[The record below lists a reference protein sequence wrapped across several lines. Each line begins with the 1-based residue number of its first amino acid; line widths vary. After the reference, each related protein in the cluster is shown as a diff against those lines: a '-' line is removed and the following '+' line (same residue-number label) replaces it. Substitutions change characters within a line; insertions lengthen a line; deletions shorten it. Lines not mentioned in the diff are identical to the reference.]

1 MTIPTIAPVENLR
14 CSAAVEEFPPLTLP
28 SLGGILFELLPLF
41 PLSVGYVSR
50 EELGIKSSLDVVK
63 IEGPNVGGIKREL
76 PETVRVL
83 KGTVSESEG
92 NGALEMKVSVVR
104 IADGLVVTIVVG
116 GMEGSGEAL

>member
-1 MTIPTIAPVENLR
+1 MPTIAPVENLR